1 VKKFVFWS
9 VLNQH
14 INIALT
20 EDLSIYA
27 QGDTLWQAV
36 LNLGETLRDWIPS
49 ASSEESD
56 IGARLRM
63 YQETGINKVE
73 LFVDRE
79 GDRYTVK
86 CSNSRSFIEAE
97 SEQEAQIKYITARA
111 KTSVV
116 NTGEVNYK

>member
-1 VKKFVFWS
+1 MKKFVFWS